1 MPTSSNLKTRIIKEA
16 IKVASSSPSQKRVG
30 AILLLKKKIISYSC
44 NFDQRTHPIQYR
56 LANETARVHGNDY
69 SKKLYLHAEIGALI
83 KAKTKADTIVICRI
97 GGHSGTELRNAR
109 PCKICSGFI
118 LNSGIKH
125 IHYSTNDNG
134 FQYEYWG

>member
-1 MPTSSNLKTRIIKEA
+1 MPTSSFLKNSILNQA

-30 AILLLKKKIISYSC
+30 AILLSKKKIISHSC

-56 LANETARVHGNDY
+56 LANETARVHGNDF
-69 SKKLYLHAEIGALI
+69 SKKLFLHAEIGALI
-83 KAKTKADTIVICRI
+83 KAKRKADTIVICRV
-97 GGHSGTELRNAR
+97 GGHSGVELRNAR

-125 IHYSTNDNG
+125 VHYSTDDG